1 MLAKNKEEL
10 MSCPSTT
17 GCLYDWGC
25 DECPHTTDYD
35 ALSSDDLRKIM
46 YTCKD
51 ILASRHEYLWKVST
65 DE

>member
-1 MLAKNKEEL
+1 MK
-10 MSCPSTT
+10 CPATT

-25 DECPHTTDYD
+25 DECPLTADYD

-65 DE
+65 D